1 MMTEGVTKPMEF
13 KSTMTLLEHIAELR
27 KRILLVAAVFI
38 LSMAG
43 GLIAAPH
50 VLSMLKHHSPAFQVT
65 WNVFSPWDGLRI
77 YMSISIVLSLLPTL
91 PFALY
96 QIWLFVN
103 QGLNNRE
110 QRAALRFI
118 PFSALCFLIGV
129 AFAYFVVFPMSLAF
143 TTGINSQMDLVE
155 TYGVAQYFGFMFNII
170 IPLSLAFELPVVVL
184 FLTRIG
190 ILSPAILHT
199 MRRYAYVV
207 LVIIAALISPPDLVS
222 HLMVAIPLIALYEI
236 STWLASW
243 MHRKQKHV
251 NHEESTEID
260 TVHQMI

>member
-1 MMTEGVTKPMEF
+1 MQEGFNTFELKELNKTKNSAARPSSDDDRRSDE
-13 KSTMTLLEHIAELR
+13 TYGVQEYHDAAEHIAELR
-27 KRILLVAAVFI
+27 KRILLVVAVFI
-38 LSMAG
+38 LSMVA

-77 YMSISIVLSLLPTL
+77 YMSISIVLSSLPTL

-170 IPLSLAFELPVVVL
+170 IPLSLAFERRCRPVSDAN
-184 FLTRIG
+184 RNIKPG
-190 ILSPAILHT
+190 YPAYDEALCL
-199 MRRYAYVV
+199 RRSGDHCGAD
-207 LVIIAALISPPDLVS
+207 LAARSRISPDGCHP
-222 HLMVAIPLIALYEI
+222 A
-236 STWLASW
+236 
-243 MHRKQKHV
+243 HRPV
-251 NHEESTEID
+251 
-260 TVHQMI
+260 

>member
-1 MMTEGVTKPMEF
+1 MEF
-13 KSTMTLLEHIAELR
+13 KNTMTLLEHIAELR
-27 KRILLVAAVFI
+27 KRILLVAAVFL
-38 LSMAG
+38 LSMAA
-43 GLIAAPH
+43 GLFAAPH

-77 YMSISIVLSLLPTL
+77 YMSISILLSLLPTL
-91 PFALY
+91 PFALH

-103 QGLNNRE
+103 QGLNGRE
-110 QRAALRFI
+110 QKAALRLV

-170 IPLSLAFELPVVVL
+170 IPLSLAFELPVIVL

-190 ILSPAILHT
+190 ILSPALLHT

-207 LVIIAALISPPDLVS
+207 LVIVAALISPPDLVS
-222 HLMVAIPLIALYEI
+222 HLMVAVPLIALYEI
-236 STWLASW
+236 STWLAGW
-243 MHRKQKHV
+243 MHRKRKHAE
-251 NHEESTEID
+251 HAEGTEID
-260 TVHQMI
+260 TAHQMI